1 MLGVLLGN
9 LEDVRAADPV
19 CGIKKAKVQLNL
31 EVETKVSN
39 ISAQNSKRWLP
50 SFCDLLRGP
59 IKIFFHT

>member
-19 CGIKKAKVQLNL
+19 CGIKKAKVQLDL

-39 ISAQNSKRWLP
+39 ISAQNSKRWLR
-50 SFCDLLRGP
+50 SFCDLL
-59 IKIFFHT
+59 